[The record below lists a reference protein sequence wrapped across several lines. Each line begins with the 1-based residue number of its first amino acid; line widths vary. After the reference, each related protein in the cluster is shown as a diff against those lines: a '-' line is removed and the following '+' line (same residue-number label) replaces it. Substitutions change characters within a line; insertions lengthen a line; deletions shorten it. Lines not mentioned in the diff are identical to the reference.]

1 MTIGG
6 WIIFAILAL
15 MVLGFGICGAY
26 LIENVAGKNH
36 QQSELYF
43 GGKLWPV

>member
-26 LIENVAGKNH
+26 LIENVAGK
-36 QQSELYF
+36 SSVVRVIF
-43 GGKLWPV
+43 WR